1 MTSRIFAIGALV
13 FFSASGLGVIA
24 CTSDTTTDDGTGESE
39 DDIKKRGAGLNAAC
53 DESRKCKAGLL
64 CKKKSSGPPAGAVGL
79 PLPSSSSGSGGPPPG
94 AVGMPARPEMTC
106 QNPGPGEE
114 GGSCS
119 ASVPCQ
125 AGLECK
131 YAASTSGGMPPGAMG
146 MPVPRQGTCEKKSSG
161 PPPGAVGLPLP
172 PGG

>member
-1 MTSRIFAIGALV
+1 MSHKIFAIGALL
-13 FFSASGLGVIA
+13 FLTASGVGLVA
-24 CTSDTTTDDGTGESE
+24 CSADTDDTTGEGE
-39 DDIKKRGAGLNAAC
+39 DDIKKGGAGLNATC
-53 DESRKCKAGLL
+53 DASKKCKTGLV

-79 PLPSSSSGSGGPPPG
+79 PLPPSDDKSSGPPPG
-94 AVGMPARPEMTC
+94 AVGLPLPPAPTTC
-106 QNPGPGEE
+106 QNPDPGEE

-119 ASVPCQ
+119 SSIPCQ

-131 YAASTSGGMPPGAMG
+131 YASGGGGMPPGAMG
-146 MPVPRQGTCEKKSSG
+146 MPAPRQGTCVKKSSG